1 MPLSRRDLL
10 VAAGLVAVLTLV
22 GVLVGTLGAFGTGGP
37 ATRVATG
44 HPTVTPTSTSV
55 YAGPTPTPTAVT
67 TLPAAAS
74 TGSPTAPPTAPQ
86 TAGPSAAGS
95 AAPAVP
101 SQSGLRAQVQ
111 RDLAARAQADMNP
124 LAAGPWAVDRST
136 RNGLYPAY
144 AATGGATRALMSRIA
159 ERSRAS
165 WFTEMD
171 SNATVGAAVRAYIA
185 AQQAEYGPDAL
196 VQMTVFREW
205 PDGESGRGKPLSRD
219 EQASYRQWVD
229 NVANAIG
236 TARVALV
243 LEPDLGLNAA
253 QHHTADPA
261 VRLGLVRYAAQ
272 RLSALDRT
280 SVYLDA
286 SDSDWLSIGTIVPM
300 LEAAGVQYARG
311 IALGATHY
319 SSVPSDVDYGA
330 QVVQTL
336 AADGIAGKHVVIDTA
351 DNGHPFTWTA
361 YRDTHPG
368 MDFDNAV
375 PCQSPTQ
382 AVCDALGIPPTP
394 NTSTYPGLSAAQV
407 AEAQQYVDAYLWF
420 GRPWLIRQA
429 APFSLSRSVE
439 VARFTPF
446 G

>member
-10 VAAGLVAVLTLV
+10 VVAALLVVVTLVAVTVGILTTP
-22 GVLVGTLGAFGTGGP
+22 GH
-37 ATRVATG
+37 ATRRATAG
-44 HPTVTPTSTSV
+44 ATETPTSTSV
-55 YAGPTPTPTAVT
+55 YVGPSPTPPAVVGSSAT
-67 TLPAAAS
+67 AAAS
-74 TGSPTAPPTAPQ
+74 GAAASPSPSQPATAL
-86 TAGPSAAGS
+86 
-95 AAPAVP
+95 P
-101 SQSGLRAQVQ
+101 SQSDLRAHALH
-111 RDLAARAQADMNP
+111 DLAARAEADVNP
-124 LAAGPWAVDRST
+124 LAAAPWAVDRSG

-144 AATGGATRALMSRIA
+144 ASSGGSTRALMARIA
-159 ERSRAS
+159 ERPRAS

-171 SNATVGAAVRAYIA
+171 SNDSVAGAVRSYIA
-185 AQQAEYGPDAL
+185 AQQAEYGADAL
-196 VQMTVFREW
+196 IQMSVFREW
-205 PDGESGRGKPLSRD
+205 PDGESGRDKPLSRD
-219 EQASYRQWVD
+219 EQASYKQWVD

-236 TARVALV
+236 TARVAMV

-253 QHHTADPA
+253 QHHTADPG

-272 RLSALDRT
+272 RFSALDRT

-286 SDSDWLSIGTIVPM
+286 SDSDWLSLGTIVPI

-319 SSVPSDVDYGA
+319 ASVASDIDYGS
-330 QVVQTL
+330 QIVQAL
-336 AADGIAGKHVVIDTA
+336 AADGIADKHVVIDTA

-375 PCQSPTQ
+375 PCQSPSQ
-382 AVCDALGIPPTP
+382 AVCDALGVPPTP
-394 NTSTYPGLSAAQV
+394 NTASYPGLSAAQV
-407 AEAQQYVDAYLWF
+407 AEARQYVDAYLWF

-429 APFSLSRSVE
+429 APFSLERSVE

-446 G
+446 R

>member
-1 MPLSRRDLL
+1 MPLPRRAVL
-10 VAAGLVAVLTLV
+10 VVAGPAAVMILAVALVAVLA
-22 GVLVGTLGAFGTGGP
+22 GW
-37 ATRVATG
+37 VATG
-44 HPTVTPTSTSV
+44 GHADRQAAARPTRTPTSTSV
-55 YAGPTPTPTAVT
+55 YAGPTPTPAPVPTAIVPPSST
-67 TLPAAAS
+67 AS
-74 TGSPTAPPTAPQ
+74 TQ
-86 TAGPSAAGS
+86 TTP
-95 AAPAVP
+95 AAPATSGAATASAP
-101 SQSGLRAQVQ
+101 SDPRAQVQ
-111 RDLAARAQADMNP
+111 RDLAARAQADVNP
-124 LAAGPWAVDRST
+124 LAAGPWAVDRSD

-144 AATGGATRALMSRIA
+144 AATSGSTRALMARIA
-159 ERSRAS
+159 ERPRAS
-165 WFTEMD
+165 WFTERD
-171 SNATVGAAVRAYIA
+171 ANASVGGAVRDYIA

-196 VQMTVFREW
+196 IQMSVFREW
-205 PDGESGRGKPLSRD
+205 PDGESGRGTPLSRA

-236 TARVALV
+236 TARVAMV

-272 RLSALDRT
+272 RFSALDRT

-286 SDSDWLSIGTIVPM
+286 SDSDWLSLGTVVPI

-319 SSVPSDVDYGA
+319 SSVPSDIDYGA
-330 QVVQTL
+330 QVVQAL
-336 AADGIAGKHVVIDTA
+336 AADGIPGKHVVIDTA
-351 DNGHPFTWTA
+351 DNGHAFTWTA

-368 MDFDNAV
+368 SDFDNAV
-375 PCQSPTQ
+375 PCQSPAQ

-394 NTSTYPGLSAAQV
+394 NTASYPGLSATEV

-429 APFSLSRSVE
+429 EPFSLSRSVQ
-439 VARFTPF
+439 VAQFTPF
-446 G
+446 R